1 MTTSTIQI
9 RTPSRLHFGLLAF
22 GNPSVRQYGGVG
34 MMVTDPG
41 VELLVSEAPSL
52 QVSGPLA
59 ERVRQFA
66 LHWFSHHHIEHAR
79 GKMEVLGTPP
89 DHVGLGVGTQLALA
103 VAAGLNS
110 LYQLGVDDPGALAR
124 SVGRMGRSS
133 IGTLGFHHGGLL
145 AEAGRNEGEDVGKL
159 LGRSA
164 VPEEWRVVLICPT
177 AGRGLAGKQE
187 ADAIAELSPISEKT
201 TQELTE
207 LATGSILPAAEA
219 NNFEAF
225 SEAVYRYGHI
235 AGTCFASQQ
244 GGPYNGPVLTR
255 LVEIVRQLGVTGVG
269 QSSWG
274 PTLYAFLP
282 GEDSA
287 RDFVARLST
296 QICGQ
301 EVSVCVTT
309 PCNEGVSQTVR

>member
-1 MTTSTIQI
+1 MTTRTIQI

-22 GNPSVRQYGGVG
+22 GNPKVRQFGGVG

-41 VELLVSEAPSL
+41 VELLVAEAPSFE
-52 QVSGPLA
+52 VRGPLA

-66 LHWFSHHHIEHAR
+66 MQWFDNHHIEDAR
-79 GKMEVLGTPP
+79 GKMEVIGTPP
-89 DHVGLGVGTQLALA
+89 DHVGLGVGTQLALS

-110 LYQLGVDDPGALAR
+110 LYQLEVDDPGALAR

-177 AGRGLAGKQE
+177 AGRGLAGQQE
-187 ADAIAELSPISEKT
+187 ADAIAELCPISEAT
-201 TQELTE
+201 TQQLTE

-219 NNFEAF
+219 NDFEAF

-235 AGTCFASQQ
+235 AGTCFAPQQ

-255 LVEIVRQLGVTGVG
+255 LVEIVRELGVTGVG

-282 GEDSA
+282 GEEPA
-287 RDFVARLST
+287 RDFVARLSSRV
-296 QICGQ
+296 CGQ
-301 EVSVCVTT
+301 EVSVAVTK
-309 PCNEGVSQTVR
+309 PCNKGVSCTAR